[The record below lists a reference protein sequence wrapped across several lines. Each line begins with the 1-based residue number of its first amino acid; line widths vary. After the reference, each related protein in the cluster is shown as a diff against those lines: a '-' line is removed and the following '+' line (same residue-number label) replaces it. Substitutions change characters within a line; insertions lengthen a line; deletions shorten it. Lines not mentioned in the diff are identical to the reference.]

1 MPWYTLR
8 GDDFANDFGVAE
20 YFDVNVFLPD
30 GDGFFRTHSVN
41 GRTPDASFSTV
52 QQVTGAV
59 ARAAPMIWKV
69 MNTGTNAA

>member
-1 MPWYTLR
+1 MPVIHR
-8 GDDFANDFGVAE
+8 DDFTNDFGVAE

-30 GDGFFRTHSVN
+30 GDGLLRTHLVN
-41 GRTPDASFSTV
+41 GRTPDASFPTV

-69 MNTGTNAA
+69 MNSGAGAA